1 MKKIMF
7 VLLCGLAVSGCTTT
21 RENYETGAAA
31 LAGSKSLR
39 NDVTQKCIAHARY
52 SNPRARH
59 NAALVMDVN
68 DSQVDRLAC
77 SRMVNAVASGR
88 LSYEEA
94 TALHYGRLTP
104 KIVKILQGR

>member
-7 VLLCGLAVSGCTTT
+7 LLLCGFAVSGCTTT
-21 RENYETGAAA
+21 RENYETGATA

-39 NDVTQKCIAHARY
+39 NEVTQKCIAHARY
-52 SNPRARH
+52 SNPHARH
-59 NAALVMDVN
+59 NAALLMDVR
-68 DSQVDRLAC
+68 DTEVDRLAC
-77 SRMVNAVASGR
+77 SRMVSAIASGR

-94 TALHYGRLTP
+94 MALHYGRLTP